1 MPASP
6 PNFNASSTIMFT
18 LSLLTIVALAS
29 ASPQSIVFV
38 NNSINEPAFDSFIQI
53 DAFSTA
59 PPKILD
65 NKVQSTFQPIS
76 SPACF
81 HVSLFSNEVQ
91 ARLRFCY
98 LTHTSDIIVFRLR
111 ERWHCV

>member
-6 PNFNASSTIMFT
+6 PNFNASTSFMFA
-18 LSLLTIVALAS
+18 LSLLTVIALAS

-65 NKVQSTFQPIS
+65 NKVHSTLQPIS
-76 SPACF
+76 TPACF
-81 HVSLFSNEVQ
+81 HVSLFSYEVR

-98 LTHTSDIIVFRLR
+98 LTHISDIFVFRLR